1 MHKSRTLLLAAGC
14 TAAGALGAGAI
25 GSSAHDGGS
34 HQRFAFAHH
43 HGFPALFGAVHAS
56 AVVPRSD
63 GTFATVTFDRGTVV
77 SVSGNELTIR
87 EGTPDKTYQT
97 TDLNLPDGTQ
107 VFLFQAHQR
116 SHQRHFNGNGD
127 NAASLSDLQAGDKV
141 AVWQSSR
148 KTVVLATRPSSD
160 SGGF

>member
-34 HQRFAFAHH
+34 GYRFAFSHH
-43 HGFPALFGAVHAS
+43 HGFQALFGAVHAS
-56 AVVPRSD
+56 AVVPRTD

-87 EGTPDKTYQT
+87 EGTADTTYQT
-97 TDLNLPDGTQ
+97 TDLNLPDGTK
-107 VFLFQAHQR
+107 VFLFGSQRRMHQR
-116 SHQRHFNGNGD
+116 QMDD
-127 NAASLSDLQAGDKV
+127 NAASLSDLQPGDRV
-141 AVWQSSR
+141 AVWESSR

-160 SGGF
+160 DGGF